1 MCNDL
6 AGWFWRGDKTSSQL
20 TNTKSIHS
28 APFLSFLIQLKLFLI
43 INWHITSKANGTCQ
57 AEHDRQ
63 MILYTC
69 CTTRPQ
75 SSAYRV
81 SFLAKISLVQ
91 MIWWSQLQHQLVTC
105 MKFWTDQCTR
115 NTGAP
120 LCAEMQTCI
129 FKKTTCCTFSHVVLL
144 SRACLLNLTCKM
156 SIPEERLVFFF
167 MQWCISARFPESL
180 QVFKSIY
187 KLNLP
192 SKALQVLMFA
202 SRSLQV

>member
-156 SIPEERLVFFF
+156 SIPEERLVFFL
-167 MQWCISARFPESL
+167 CSD
-180 QVFKSIY
+180 VFQQGSR
-187 KLNLP
+187 
-192 SKALQVLMFA
+192 VLTG
-202 SRSLQV
+202 V